1 MEPPLLRLLILRGV
15 LIAIPFGIWF
25 AWSWWARRNGRVP
38 GSTPW
43 AWLFA
48 AGALLFGLSFIAT
61 TAFRTD
67 NRDMV
72 YVPGEV
78 GADGQVTDGHYV
90 PRPPAPK

>member
-25 AWSWWARRNGRVP
+25 AWRWWAQRNDREIGA
-38 GSTPW
+38 TPW

-78 GADGQVTDGHYV
+78 GPDGRVTPGHYET
-90 PRPPAPK
+90 RAPQ

>member
-15 LIAIPFGIWF
+15 LIAIPFGVWF
-25 AWSWWARRNGRVP
+25 AWCWWAKRNGRVP
-38 GSTPW
+38 GATPW

-48 AGALLFGLSFIAT
+48 AGAILFGLSFIAT

-78 GADGQVTDGHYV
+78 SADGRVTEGHYE
-90 PRPPAPK
+90 PRAPAKK